1 MPERAAA
8 VILDPIKAAVAPYML
23 AIKAG
28 VAGLLLLT
36 AFIGGCQVNAGK
48 LADEQAAHKATKA
61 SHVAVLRDLA
71 NKTKAAEAAVKAA
84 SEQAKADRKT
94 ADERFKD
101 ARHEADQAK
110 RELARA
116 LRAGTGRL
124 RDEFTCPAARPA
136 EGGATAPAGGQDG
149 EAQLRRAREE
159 AISDDIAEAD
169 EADRWIGWLQAELIS
184 TRKAC
189 GADP

>member
-1 MPERAAA
+1 M
-8 VILDPIKAAVAPYML
+8 ILDPIKAAVAPYML

-28 VAGLLLLT
+28 ALLLALGAVWFHGFDT
-36 AFIGGCQVNAGK
+36 GRDRWQGK
-48 LADEQAAHKATKA
+48 FDTETAAHKATKA
-61 SHVAVLRDLA
+61 AHASVLRDLA

-84 SEQAKADRKT
+84 GEQAKADRQ
-94 ADERFKD
+94 ANDERFKD

-116 LRAGTGRL
+116 LRAGTVRL

-136 EGGATAPAGGQDG
+136 EGGASAAAGRQDAAPDFRRER
-149 EAQLRRAREE
+149 EA

-169 EADRWIGWLQAELIS
+169 AADNWIGWLQSELIS
-184 TRKAC
+184 TRMAC
-189 GADP
+189 GASP

>member
-1 MPERAAA
+1 MT
-8 VILDPIKAAVAPYML
+8 LDPIKAAVAPYML

-28 VAGLLLLT
+28 IAVLLLLT

-61 SHVAVLRDLA
+61 SHAVVLRDLA
-71 NKTKAAEAAVKAA
+71 NKTKAAEDAVKAA
-84 SEQAKADRKT
+84 GEQAKAYRQ
-94 ADERFKD
+94 ANDERFKD

-116 LRAGTGRL
+116 LRAGTVRL

-136 EGGATAPAGGQDG
+136 EGELPPLPADKMQRPTFGESARQRFLTTSPKPTKPTAGSAG
-149 EAQLRRAREE
+149 
-159 AISDDIAEAD
+159 S
-169 EADRWIGWLQAELIS
+169 
-184 TRKAC
+184 K
-189 GADP
+189 PN

>member
-1 MPERAAA
+1 M
-8 VILDPIKAAVAPYML
+8 ILDPIKAAVAPYML

-28 VAGLLLLT
+28 AAVVLLAGL
-36 AFIGGCQVNAGK
+36 FIGGCNHGANKWQDKYDAEK
-48 LADEQAAHKATKA
+48 AAHVATKA
-61 SHVAVLRDLA
+61 SHATVLRDLA
-71 NKTKAAEAAVKAA
+71 NKTRAAELAVKAA
-84 SEQAKADRKT
+84 GEQAKADRQ
-94 ADERFKD
+94 ANDERFKD

-116 LRAGTGRL
+116 LRAGTVRL

-136 EGGATAPAGGQDG
+136 EGGASAAAGRQDAAPD
-149 EAQLRRAREE
+149 LRREREA

-169 EADRWIGWLQAELIS
+169 AADNWIGWLQSELIS